1 MALKFGAALLARKSF
16 SMRAFNVTAWLLGWL
31 ILLPLA
37 QPAPAETTGA
47 PDILV
52 LGDSQLSFGTG
63 TAFVDLLGDM
73 AGSCGIDA
81 KASIGVIGVRSS
93 TLTAWTGLTKANKAA
108 ICNVDPKWKVNAG
121 VYGTLSQGEN
131 PYVQIGRGAQF
142 QFCRAGVSP
151 LEAVFEDGYYRPKL
165 LILYL
170 LGNAADR
177 WAESEALALADVRAT
192 MADLPANQPCILMT
206 TAPTYGRKIVALR
219 QRAQDNLERAFA
231 ASGSR
236 CSFVRGFTPET
247 IQANMGNE
255 RHFRR
260 KKSGEVKDPFH
271 PTEQAARKFL
281 ALRRSA
287 LCRAAQAQLGTP

>member
-1 MALKFGAALLARKSF
+1 
-16 SMRAFNVTAWLLGWL
+16 MRFFNTVTVALGWL

-37 QPAPAETTGA
+37 IPAAAETTGA

-63 TAFVDLLGDM
+63 TAFVDLLGGM
-73 AGSCGIDA
+73 AGSCGIEAD
-81 KASIGVIGVRSS
+81 ASIGVIGVRSS
-93 TLTAWTGLTKANKAA
+93 TLMAWTGQTKATKTA
-108 ICNVDPKWKVNAG
+108 ICGIDPKWKVNAG

-142 QFCRAGVSP
+142 QFCRAGMSP
-151 LEAVFEDGYYRPKL
+151 LEAVFDGGYYRPKL
-165 LILYL
+165 LIMFL

-177 WAESEALALADVRAT
+177 WADSEKSALADVRAA
-192 MADLPANQPCILMT
+192 MADLPANQPCIFMT
-206 TAPTYGRKIVALR
+206 TAPTYGRKIVELR

-247 IQANMGNE
+247 IQANMGND

-287 LCRAAQAQLGTP
+287 LCSAVQAQLGAP